1 MDSHDLVEMT
11 TGLASRVN
19 NLAVQTAGTASR
31 TLMSQQDQ
39 LAKLAMAA
47 IVQDL
52 DAGQAD
58 YQNAVNLLS
67 NAIAQVDTALQK
79 TAEVTKAIDL
89 IAQALA
95 SVSKVLG

>member
-11 TGLASRVN
+11 SGLASRVN
-19 NLAVQTAGTASR
+19 NLAVQATAVESR

-39 LAKLAMAA
+39 LAKFAMAA

-58 YQNAVNLLS
+58 YQNAVSLLA
-67 NAIAQVDTALQK
+67 NAITQVDAALQK
-79 TAEVTKAIDL
+79 VAEVTKAIDL
-89 IAQALA
+89 VAQALTA
-95 SVSKVLG
+95 VSKVVC